1 MGNLSASGRRRSEK
15 RALRWLRRGM
25 ALLLLAWVAAS
36 SAQPVDFRLPDID
49 GQWQRLSDYRGQWV
63 VVNYWATWCPP
74 CLRELPELEAFH
86 ADSVGSAVVL
96 GVNMEDIGDTALRRF
111 VDDLSLSFPILVAG
125 VSPERSRLVGPVDGL
140 PTTYLVSPT
149 GEPVA
154 RQVGE
159 VTAEALHRF
168 IRQYEARHASAP

>member
-1 MGNLSASGRRRSEK
+1 MGNLSASGGRSFGK
-15 RALRWLRRGM
+15 HGLRWLRGGTV
-25 ALLLLAWVAAS
+25 LLLLACGVAA

-49 GQWQRLSDYRGQWV
+49 GEWHRLSDYRGQWV

-74 CLRELPELEAFH
+74 CLRELPELEAFNT
-86 ADSVGSAVVL
+86 ASGGDAVVL
-96 GVNMEDIGDTALRRF
+96 GVNMERIGETALRAF
-111 VDDLSLSFPILVAG
+111 VDDQALTFPILVAG

-140 PTTYLVSPT
+140 PTTYLVSPS

-168 IRQYEARHASAP
+168 IRQFEAGQAAAP

>member
-1 MGNLSASGRRRSEK
+1 MANLSAFGRRPSGK
-15 RALRWLRRGM
+15 RALRWPRGGM
-25 ALLLLAWVAAS
+25 ALLLLAWVVAA

-49 GQWQRLSDYRGQWV
+49 GQWHRLSDYRGQWV

-86 ADSVGSAVVL
+86 RASVGDAVVL
-96 GVNMEDIGDTALRRF
+96 GVNMERIGEAALRAF
-111 VDDLSLSFPILVAG
+111 VDDQSLSFPILVAG
-125 VSPERSRLVGPVDGL
+125 AGPERSRLVGAVDGL
-140 PTTYLVSPT
+140 PTTYLVSPS

-168 IRQYEARHASAP
+168 IRQFETGHAAAD